1 LSILQG
7 SNLETQERHNNA
19 MLTRRICKAP
29 KKYSGKLQNGKQET
43 IENIVKNTTTNN
55 NDELIKRE
63 TLITEELSN
72 LVPVIAD
79 LMSFVSNKVNYSDA
93 KLSLLKRDYS
103 VILIRVHHKH
113 CKFTCS
119 KMNQRRGQL
128 IVKL

>member
-1 LSILQG
+1 LQG

-29 KKYSGKLQNGKQET
+29 KKYSGKSQNRKQET
-43 IENIVKNTTTNN
+43 IENIVKNTITN
-55 NDELIKRE
+55 NDEFIKRE
-63 TLITEELSN
+63 TMITEELSN

-79 LMSFVSNKVNYSDA
+79 LMSFVSNKVNCNDA
-93 KLSLLKRDYS
+93 KLFLLKRDYS
-103 VILIRVHHKH
+103 VILIIRIYHKH

-119 KMNQRRGQL
+119 KMNQRRDQL